1 MSTRWTQPTESETK
15 RNVLKSPKVGGREAR
30 AVTTPFRPLL
40 EFQPLYFGGEV
51 TAG

>member
-1 MSTRWTQPTESETK
+1 MSTCWTQPTESECR
-15 RNVLKSPKVGGREAR
+15 RNILKSPEVGGREVR
-30 AVTTPFRPLL
+30 AVSIPFRPLL

>member
-15 RNVLKSPKVGGREAR
+15 RNILKSPEGGGREVR
-30 AVTTPFRPLL
+30 AVSKPFRPLL
-40 EFQPLYFGGEV
+40 ELQPLYYGGEV

>member
-15 RNVLKSPKVGGREAR
+15 RNIFKCPEVGGGEAR
-30 AVTTPFRPLL
+30 AVTMPFRPLL
-40 EFQPLYFGGEV
+40 ELQPLYFGGEV

>member
-15 RNVLKSPKVGGREAR
+15 RNIFKCPEVGGREAR
-30 AVTTPFRPLL
+30 AVSMPIRPLL
-40 EFQPLYFGGEV
+40 ELQPLYFGGEV

>member
-1 MSTRWTQPTESETK
+1 MSIRWTQPTESENK
-15 RNVLKSPKVGGREAR
+15 RNIFKCPNVGGLEVR
-30 AVTTPFRPLL
+30 AVSTPFRPLL